1 MRSMEINAKN
11 LHYRDL
17 NEQIHQAIQKG
28 ARNLLLQNVN
38 GQRYIGDGIRGK
50 IKINIEG
57 VPGNDLAA
65 FMDGPTIITYS
76 NAQDAVANTMNAG
89 KVVIHGDAGDVLG
102 YGMRGGKLFIRG
114 DVGYRVGIHMKSFKK
129 HIPVIII
136 GGTARDFLGEYQAG
150 GVIILLGLERDGK
163 PLTGD
168 YVGTG
173 MHGGVIYVR
182 GEVDPFQLGKEV
194 SISPVDEMDEKRLR
208 LYLKEYC
215 EDFGLSLDD
224 VMRDKFIKLLPTHL
238 RPYGRIYAY

>member
-1 MRSMEINAKN
+1 MEINAKN
-11 LHYRDL
+11 LHYQDL
-17 NEQIHQAIQKG
+17 NEQIHQAIRKG
-28 ARNLLLQNVN
+28 TRDFLLQNVN

-50 IKINIEG
+50 IKIRIEG

-65 FMDGPTIITYS
+65 FMDGPTIIAHS

-114 DVGYRVGIHMKSFKK
+114 DVGYRVGIHMKSFKR

-150 GVIILLGLERDGK
+150 GVIILLGLEKDGK

-173 MHGGVIYVR
+173 MHGGVIYAR
-182 GEVDPFQLGKEV
+182 GEVDPFHLGKEV
-194 SISPVDEMDEKRLR
+194 SISPIDKMDEERLR

-215 EDFGLSLDD
+215 EDFGLSLDE